1 MDPGLLFA
9 LIVIGFPI
17 AFMGLWS
24 LILLILSSLGGW
36 RELALWYKSAGL
48 PPEAERKSG
57 ISLAMGRGWLK
68 VSYRSGVQLGV
79 TPEGIGLKPI
89 LVLGLFHPPLFLPF
103 REMEIRFEKKFIGR
117 YYRLVPNRSQAL
129 AILLP
134 GRVGDWIEGVRA
146 NPASRPVHDPPAKF
160 TLDPSPD

>member
-9 LIVIGFPI
+9 LIVVGFPI
-17 AFMGLWS
+17 AFMALWS

-36 RELALWYKSAGL
+36 RELALWYRAAAL

-57 ISLAMGRGWLK
+57 VSLAMGRGWMK

-79 TPEGIGLKPI
+79 TPDGIGLKPI

-103 REMEIRFEKKFIGR
+103 GEMDVRFEKKFIGR
-117 YYRLVPNRSQAL
+117 YYRLTPNRSQAM

-134 GRVGDWIEGVRA
+134 GRIGDWIEGVRS
-146 NPASRPVHDPPAKF
+146 NPPPKF
-160 TLDPSPD
+160 TLDPSTD